1 MSEKDQ
7 NLTPQ
12 EKIKNLLTVTD
23 AGAID
28 DSLKALKEGRKGDLP
43 KVDEI
48 TKQLDPEQHAVMDK
62 NVRKDKQVKA
72 DEGETA
78 DAGTKKVMHGGQ
90 EKTVRMKWEKV
101 SRVPLGYQR
110 LIVSRAVAFF
120 FGFPVN
126 YIFNSEDKNQIIVS
140 EALQRILHDNK
151 EKYFNRGIARELF
164 SYTEVAELWFPV
176 PTEAEHELYGFK
188 SKFKLR
194 VIPLKPSEGMDLYP
208 FFDESGDMIAFSR
221 HYKRKEGDDDVEYFE
236 TYTDDFIYKFKKIEN
251 WEPMEGSPI
260 QNVIGKIPIV
270 YAQQPETEWNP
281 VQRIIESDEEL
292 VSNFSDT
299 NKYHSSPTIAIKGKV
314 LGFAKKGEAGKVI
327 EMGADADAKYLEWS
341 NASESVKTE
350 HMMNRE
356 AIYELSQTPDISA
369 HISSGI
375 GNIGVAAQKMLFF
388 DAHLKVMNKEEILGE
403 YLQRRVNIIKAF
415 IANFNIQLK
424 DAAAAAVISPEITP
438 YMMGDQQETVAN
450 VSTAVSG
457 GFMSRKT
464 AIKEAGY
471 VTDVDQELL
480 DIHEEERAAQ
490 VLDMFPPAQ

>member
-1 MSEKDQ
+1 MSEKT
-7 NLTPQ
+7 LTPQ
-12 EKIKNLLTVTD
+12 KKIKEILSGPD
-23 AGAID
+23 IED
-28 DSLKALKEGRKGDLP
+28 ALKQLKSGRPGEVP

-48 TKQLDPEQHAVMDK
+48 NKQLDPSKHNVMDP
-62 NVRKDKQVKA
+62 NSRKDKPVKA
-72 DEGETA
+72 DDGEKA
-78 DAGTKKVMHGGQ
+78 DGGTKTVMVNGQ
-90 EKTVRMKWEKV
+90 KKEIPMKLEKV
-101 SRVPLGYQR
+101 SRVPLAYQR

-126 YIFNSEDKNQIIVS
+126 YFFNSEDKNQQVVFD
-140 EALQRILHDNK
+140 ALERILHDNK

-176 PTEAEHELYGFK
+176 PTEKEHELYGFK

-194 VIPLKPSEGMDLYP
+194 VIALKPSDGMNLYP

-221 HYKRKEGDDDVEYFE
+221 QYIRKENDEDVEYFE
-236 TYTDDFIYKFKKIEN
+236 TYTDESIYKFKKIES
-251 WEPMEGSPI
+251 WEPMEGFPT
-260 QNVIGKIPIV
+260 QNIIGKIPIA
-270 YAQQPETEWNP
+270 YAQQPEPEWSP

-299 NKYHSSPTIAIKGKV
+299 NKYHSSPTIAIRGTV

-327 EMGADADAKYLEWS
+327 EMGAESDAKYLEWS
-341 NASESVKTE
+341 NASESVNTE
-350 HMMNRE
+350 HRMNRE
-356 AIYELSQTPDISA
+356 AIFELTQTPDISA

-438 YMMGDQQETVAN
+438 YMMGDQQETVNN

-471 VTDVDQELL
+471 VTDPDQELA
-480 DIHEEERAAQ
+480 DIMEEEKAAQ

>member
-1 MSEKDQ
+1 MSEKKQ

-12 EKIKNLLTVTD
+12 DKIKSLLTVTD
-23 AGAID
+23 ASAID

-43 KVDEI
+43 KVNEI

-62 NVRKDKQVKA
+62 NIRKDKPVKA

-140 EALQRILHDNK
+140 EALERILHDNK

-176 PTEAEHELYGFK
+176 PTETEHELYGFK

-194 VIPLKPSEGMDLYP
+194 VIPLKPSEGMELYP

-327 EMGADADAKYLEWS
+327 EMDADADAKYLEWS

-415 IANFNIQLK
+415 IANFNVQLK
-424 DAAAAAVISPEITP
+424 NAAAAAVISPEITP

-480 DIHEEERAAQ
+480 DIQEEEKAAQ

>member
-23 AGAID
+23 ASAIG
-28 DSLKALKEGRKGDLP
+28 DSLKALKAGRKGDLP
-43 KVDEI
+43 KVDDI

-62 NVRKDKQVKA
+62 NIRKDKPVKA

-78 DAGTKKVMHGGQ
+78 DAGTKKVMQGGQ
-90 EKTVRMKWEKV
+90 EKTVRLKWEKV

-126 YIFNSEDKNQIIVS
+126 YIFNSEDKNQITVF

-176 PTEAEHELYGFK
+176 PTDTEHELYGFK

-194 VIPLKPSEGMDLYP
+194 VIPLKPSDGMELYP

-236 TYTDDFIYKFKKIEN
+236 TYTDDTIYKFKKIES
-251 WEPMEGSPI
+251 WEPMEGFPTSNI
-260 QNVIGKIPIV
+260 IRKIPIV

-480 DIHEEERAAQ
+480 DIQEEEKAAQ

>member
-12 EKIKNLLTVTD
+12 EKIKNLLSVTD
-23 AGAID
+23 PSAID
-28 DSLKALKEGRKGDLP
+28 DSLKALKAGRKGDLP
-43 KVDEI
+43 KVNEI

-62 NVRKDKQVKA
+62 NIRKDKPVKA

-126 YIFNSEDKNQIIVS
+126 YVFNSEDKNQITVF

-176 PTEAEHELYGFK
+176 PTETEHELYGFK

-194 VIPLKPSEGMDLYP
+194 VIPLKPSEGMELYP

-457 GFMSRKT
+457 GFMSKKT

-480 DIHEEERAAQ
+480 DIQEEEKAAQ